1 MHNDNKHIDEFFSN
15 KANEHAADN
24 SFAKL
29 DFEAIKAK
37 LPIAPAATT
46 LPKAKNWFGIKVL
59 IAAVSIIAVSTF
71 LYFANNLI
79 IEKNTALNTVVNNVP
94 SKNKVTKE
102 DSIINNN
109 TIANTTTENTKE
121 VIKEKKLTKNTD
133 SIALTKVNNTV
144 QNIST
149 SNTPIL
155 ETFITGLKSEK
166 QFYNI
171 NTERDTFII
180 CKNGTLLEIKA
191 NSFTTLNKE
200 LAKGIV
206 KIELKEAYTY
216 ADIIANGLQTVSN
229 GNLLETGGMVF
240 LKATLD
246 GALVDIDIKKPI
258 QLTIP
263 SIANRNGMQLFYLDK
278 KEDNNLLNSKRTWIA
293 NGQMQNAKNIK
304 NLKNKYVL
312 KETDNNNISNGYE
325 FLIRNFGWINCDRFS
340 KSNKEKVT
348 TKIEL
353 QNENDSIGIH
363 GLLIFPKLRSV
374 INLTYRLDTFS
385 MQNLP
390 VDEEAYFVSFKT
402 TAGNVSTIIQ
412 KIIISENIIKATA
425 YKNIPTEQVK
435 ATLDA
440 IGSVQ

>member
-46 LPKAKNWFGIKVL
+46 LPKAKNWFAVKAI

-71 LYFANNLI
+71 IYFASKQNT
-79 IEKNTALNTVVNNVP
+79 EKNIATNTILNNVP
-94 SKNKVTKE
+94 SSNKIIEE
-102 DSIINNN
+102 DSTTKNNIIVND
-109 TIANTTTENTKE
+109 TAKKIKE
-121 VIKEKKLTKNTD
+121 EIKEKNKIINSNNVNTC
-133 SIALTKVNNTV
+133 KVNNAV
-144 QNIST
+144 QNFTTTNSLV
-149 SNTPIL
+149 L
-155 ETFITGLKSEK
+155 ENFIIGLKSEK
-166 QFYNI
+166 QFFNI
-171 NTERDTFII
+171 NTERDTFIV

-206 KIELKEAYTY
+206 KMELKEAYSY

-229 GNLLETGGMVF
+229 GNLLETGGMIF

-278 KEDNNLLNSKRTWIA
+278 KEDNSLLNSKRTWIA
-293 NGQMQNAKNIK
+293 NGQMQNAKTFEV
-304 NLKNKYVL
+304 LRNKS
-312 KETDNNNISNGYE
+312 IQQGYQ
-325 FLIRNFGWINCDRFS
+325 FAIRNFGWLTCNRFC
-340 KSNKEKVT
+340 KTNNEKVAP
-348 TKIEL
+348 KIES

-363 GLLIFPKLRSV
+363 GLLIFPKLHSV
-374 INLTYRLDTFS
+374 IHLTYRRNTFS

-402 TAGNVSTIIQ
+402 IEGNVSTIIQ
-412 KIIISENIIKATA
+412 KIIISTNVIKATA